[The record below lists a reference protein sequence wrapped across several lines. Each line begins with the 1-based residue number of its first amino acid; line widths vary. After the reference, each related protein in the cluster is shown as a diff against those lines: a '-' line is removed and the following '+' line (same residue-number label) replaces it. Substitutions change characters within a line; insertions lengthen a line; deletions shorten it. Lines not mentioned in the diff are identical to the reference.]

1 MKPKL
6 FITFLL
12 FCSSATK
19 GAFENKGLRYIL
31 FALLLFC
38 TSALHAQITLDFP
51 KLSGNEVW
59 LYTFSGNKV
68 DSLSVVLDVKGKA
81 TVVLPQEDYRGF
93 AYLYIHEKGGGEFI
107 MAEKS
112 LKITC
117 PEEQFHTG
125 MLKFPESAENEF
137 LHEIFQQKAY
147 LLERQEWLKEG
158 AEKSSGLP
166 VLRSHGLETNRFEDL
181 YDQMLEVNEQDFK
194 QLEDAVKNSSLYAA
208 RFFELISYMQRLYNA
223 VQTLD
228 NEQIQRVIE
237 EMQYKTDIPALYH
250 AGTLWSDVHEFYPG
264 LFYGSNSDSVQEAY
278 ANSILTTM
286 QRLEEPVL
294 TAFLSSALTVCERT
308 NRPKAQEIL
317 LTQFIMRYPTLPVSD
332 TKVQRMLGALSL
344 NKGAQIPDI
353 IGLTNPITQ
362 PAILIFFSSD
372 CDHCRD
378 EIDDLIEHYEEFVS
392 KGYRIISIASDTREN
407 NYKHYAVTFPW
418 ATADRLCD
426 FKGTAGMNFK
436 NFGIVGTPM
445 IFVVDEKGVILKKCT
460 KMKNL
465 I

>member
-12 FCSSATK
+12 FCS
-19 GAFENKGLRYIL
+19 
-31 FALLLFC
+31 
-38 TSALHAQITLDFP
+38 SALHAQITLDFP

-81 TVVLPQEDYRGF
+81 TVVLLQKEYRGF
-93 AYLYIHEKGGGEFI
+93 MYLMIHEKGSGEFI

-137 LHEIFQQKAY
+137 LYEIFQQKAY
-147 LLERQEWLKEG
+147 LLERQEWLQKGEYFLEQKSRR
-158 AEKSSGLP
+158 AEKQNNNDYIKPLFSMAHL
-166 VLRSHGLETNRFEDL
+166 VADFDFL
-181 YDQMLEVNEQDFK
+181 YDKMLMVNEQDFK

-317 LTQFIMRYPTLPVSD
+317 FTQFIMRYPTLPVSD

-344 NKGAQIPDI
+344 NKGAQIPEI

-362 PAILIFFSSD
+362 PAILIFFDSD

-378 EIDDLIEHYEEFVS
+378 EIDWLIEHYEEFVN
-392 KGYRIISIASDTREN
+392 KGYRIISIALGTREN
-407 NYKHYAVTFPW
+407 NYKHYAATFPW
-418 ATADRLCD
+418 AQTDRLCD

-436 NFGIVGTPM
+436 NFGIVGMPM
-445 IFVVDEKGVILKKCT
+445 IFVVDEKGVILGKYAT
-460 KMKNL
+460 FTDVIINNY
-465 I
+465 